1 MFWKLYDL
9 PLQNIYYVCLEGNV
23 EMAYYSQRDGD
34 RWKRLSSYGTRMP
47 FQHFIKTH
55 KASELWEFI
64 SKPKLLRFENSYLNQ
79 SKASEISA
87 FISKPNLW
95 ALSRCIFICDLFET
109 FVLKVEMPL
118 STVSMAL
125 PVNVAVCVPYILF
138 VLQRCICIV
147 YNLRITSH
155 NRNIKQPYW
164 EI

>member
-34 RWKRLSSYGTRMP
+34 RWKHLRMKECL
-47 FQHFIKTH
+47 FN
-55 KASELWEFI
+55 I
-64 SKPKLLRFENSYLNQ
+64 SLKLTKLLRFENSYLNQ
-79 SKASEISA
+79 SFWDLRIH
-87 FISKPNLW
+87 ISKLNLW